1 MIRSLPDLW
10 DGCYDGE
17 HRKTMSPQQFRE
29 TFCANCLNA
38 GCKNSTAAGSKW
50 IQRMLTQE
58 DRLLDNPLFADEND
72 PQFRAIREQDFQD
85 MVRQALAIEVST
97 RKGDWSVPTDAE
109 IGAVAAEMVGMV
121 PPPSGFK
128 AKADPEEPQP
138 PERLVDEV
146 QEYDLGADE
155 PPPVDEDG
163 RRYLS
168 DPSAWKVE
176 VDPEMDEVVYAAID
190 TPEPPKPVLTV
201 SEAGDY
207 AHLGTDKVIT
217 SPLHTESKG
226 LAGIS
231 SEVVREEMSHFQPEP
246 PKPAERWR
254 IRGDSGATYE
264 VSLTEEGKW
273 DCTCPS
279 RENPCKHARDIA
291 QKLAMAPKDIQEGQ
305 GTSQQREQPQ
315 RPTQPPP
322 GPPSFVPRK
331 LNTPQPTGGQMIGG
345 GTAPPPAEVDPW
357 APPPAKP
364 TEREIPVGGRVSFGS
379 GKKKG

>member
-146 QEYDLGADE
+146 QEYDLGA
-155 PPPVDEDG
+155 ED
-163 RRYLS
+163 
-168 DPSAWKVE
+168 
-176 VDPEMDEVVYAAID
+176 
-190 TPEPPKPVLTV
+190 PKPVITV

-207 AHLGTDKVIT
+207 AHLGTDKIIT
-217 SPLHTESKG
+217 SPFHTEPEG
-226 LAGIS
+226 LAGIT
-231 SEVVREEMSHFQPEP
+231 SEVVREDEMSHFQPEP

-291 QKLAMAPKDIQEGQ
+291 QKLAMAPKEIQEGQ